1 MPKFALL
8 LVVCLL
14 LCSCSQGQ
22 EKTFETETESATI
35 SETSSETSSVS
46 SAEATEIDA
55 TPIIAEKEITTETT
69 TETDIEYGEY
79 VYSPP
84 QEVLD
89 THFYCDDIDKKIEWE
104 IVLNE
109 DEKGKFE
116 GDYIST
122 DDMPEFIVED
132 MKDYSLKN
140 SYYAERHS
148 EEYGEP
154 YFGMRYML
162 YDMND
167 DGIDDYIVRAVRSY
181 IWNPDYEF
189 FYKVYITQEDGSYIP
204 VAWDCLEKFNNIQYI
219 LKTKT
224 NGLRDMMVLQ
234 NSNYPIITYDG
245 GDSYTKF
252 YDSDER
258 HTFLT
263 AKILPNNILHLNMNI
278 SAIDAPVGEYYT
290 AIKFADNPYL
300 KNNMLY
306 TCYPDG
312 TPRSYI
318 FKPIGE
324 SLPTDFHP
332 SQEGYDFY
340 VEVNEDMRSEFDYY
354 KDLLEIKYIAVND
367 DNNH

>member
-1 MPKFALL
+1 MKKSTVLCGILATLL
-8 LVVCLL
+8 LTGCVPENKDDFREINPPETTAAQTEQAVSELAETT
-14 LCSCSQGQ
+14 SEEIITTVPEITEAS
-22 EKTFETETESATI
+22 ETETE
-35 SETSSETSSVS
+35 
-46 SAEATEIDA
+46 
-55 TPIIAEKEITTETT
+55 
-69 TETDIEYGEY
+69 IEYGEY

-89 THFYCDDIDKKIEWE
+89 THFYCDDIEAKIEWE
-104 IVLNE
+104 H
-109 DEKGKFE
+109 F
-116 GDYIST
+116 
-122 DDMPEFIVED
+122 DDPPEFIFED
-132 MKDYSLKN
+132 MAEYSLKN
-140 SYYAERHS
+140 SYYAKDFM

-154 YFGMRYML
+154 DFGMRYML

-167 DGIDDYIVRAVRSY
+167 DGIDDYIVRGGRNY
-181 IWNPDYEF
+181 IWIPDYES
-189 FYKVYITQEDGSYIP
+189 FYKVYLSQEDGGYVP

-234 NSNYPIITYDG
+234 NANYPIITYDG

-263 AKILPNNILHLNMNI
+263 AEILPNNILHLNMNI
-278 SAIDAPVGEYYT
+278 SVIGAEVGEYYT

-318 FKPIGE
+318 EKPFGE
-324 SLPTDFHP
+324 SLPTDFHA
-332 SQEGYDFY
+332 SQ
-340 VEVNEDMRSEFDYY
+340 
-354 KDLLEIKYIAVND
+354 
-367 DNNH
+367 